1 MEQVFF
7 NGPESSKH
15 GTWSKEEI
23 VSRTFE
29 RYGLRL
35 DVDVS
40 SGRVG
45 NDRSYPYIKVASWI
59 QALDRNGKLY
69 NLLGLGPDFNS
80 LERCK
85 PVFQDYWEK
94 YRLMHSGHQ
103 VFKLAAEGALKLQC
117 CVPVAFRG
125 DEGTTYKK
133 DGCLV
138 LSFHSVVGKGT
149 LSNKLGPV
157 QDGHLPNLHTNFV
170 GHAFQTRFLLA
181 ALLKDP
187 CFGFVLLWV

>member
-1 MEQVFF
+1 MDRDLWSRFSLMGPNHLNTGLDPRKKLFHEPLSGMDYAWMWMFLQAVLAMTGPTHISKWPPGFRLWIAMENF
-7 NGPESSKH
+7 
-15 GTWSKEEI
+15 TTCW
-23 VSRTFE
+23 
-29 RYGLRL
+29 
-35 DVDVS
+35 D
-40 SGRVG
+40 
-45 NDRSYPYIKVASWI
+45 
-59 QALDRNGKLY
+59 
-69 NLLGLGPDFNS
+69 S

-117 CVPVAFRG
+117 CVPVAFHG

>member
-1 MEQVFF
+1 MFLQAVLAMT
-7 NGPESSKH
+7 GPTHISKWPP
-15 GTWSKEEI
+15 G
-23 VSRTFE
+23 F
-29 RYGLRL
+29 RL
-35 DVDVS
+35 
-40 SGRVG
+40 
-45 NDRSYPYIKVASWI
+45 WI
-59 QALDRNGKLY
+59 AMKNFTTCWD
-69 NLLGLGPDFNS
+69 S

-103 VFKLAAEGALKLQC
+103 VFKTCCRGRFETSMP
-117 CVPVAFRG
+117 CVPVAFHG